1 MLFFAKGKVKNM
13 ARREGR
19 NRRIDRPINLGK
31 GKLSNG
37 RSAGKLISLSGAFHG
52 RMNRVQ
58 K

>member
-1 MLFFAKGKVKNM
+1 MP
-13 ARREGR
+13 REKLRIWPGGRAR
-19 NRRIDRPINLGK
+19 NRRINRPISLGK

>member
-1 MLFFAKGKVKNM
+1 MLFFAKRKAKNM

-19 NRRIDRPINLGK
+19 NRRINRPISLGK

-37 RSAGKLISLSGAFHG
+37 RSAGKLISLSGAFHR
-52 RMNRVQ
+52 RMNHVQ